1 MEQLLLDLLV
11 DVVVV
16 RSILAQVFLGL
27 VRLWCLVPV
36 VRVQTNH
43 QIEADVE
50 HDGNVGDELDV
61 IPCQALGQ
69 LDLDKLVELLG
80 TLLAI

>member
-1 MEQLLLDLLV
+1 M
-11 DVVVV
+11 
-16 RSILAQVFLGL
+16 
-27 VRLWCLVPV
+27 

-61 IPCQALGQ
+61 IPCQALSQ

>member
-1 MEQLLLDLLV
+1 M
-11 DVVVV
+11 
-16 RSILAQVFLGL
+16 QVFLGL
-27 VRLWCLVPV
+27 VRLWGLVPV

-50 HDGNVGDELDV
+50 HDGNVGDELDI